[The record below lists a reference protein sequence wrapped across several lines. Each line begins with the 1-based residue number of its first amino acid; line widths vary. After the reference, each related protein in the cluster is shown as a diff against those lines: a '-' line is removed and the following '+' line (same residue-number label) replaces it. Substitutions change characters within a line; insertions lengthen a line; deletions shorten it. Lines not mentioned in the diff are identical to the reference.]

1 MILSTYPTLCA
12 NMEHL
17 LKTLIV
23 YTCITDV
30 AEGNTR
36 SPYILKY
43 PLQFSPFF

>member
-23 YTCITDV
+23 YMYHRCRWRKHEKSIHS
-30 AEGNTR
+30 E
-36 SPYILKY
+36 I
-43 PLQFSPFF
+43 PFTI